1 MGYLSPDKYY
11 KVPRMDEIAKCCP
24 PAWAVDSEDPE
35 GKLWTLVQQLV
46 TTESKATLKEV
57 QKLLRDR
64 FVYQNPMTPTT
75 LSITPLCMYAWTPI
89 KDHGAAVEFD
99 VPLDHLPALL
109 PILVH
114 SERITGRGR
123 WSGNLPPEW
132 PDGQLP
138 DIPFVAEYAEER
150 HGKLQKGAQLKY
162 SAHVL
167 AELISEGV
175 IKPKGV

>member
-1 MGYLSPDKYY
+1 MGYLSPDEYY
-11 KVPRMDEIAKCCP
+11 KVPRLDEIAKCCP

-35 GKLWTLVQQLV
+35 GKWWTLVQQLV
-46 TTESKATLKEV
+46 TTESNATLKEA
-57 QKLLRDR
+57 QKLLRER
-64 FVYQNPMTPTT
+64 FIWNPMTPMT

-114 SERITGRGR
+114 SEQVRGR
-123 WSGNLPPEW
+123 LPPEW